1 MCVVSVK
8 VDENV
13 LRDLNPELNT
23 MVAIREWAQHWVDLR
38 IQEMVVED
46 NEMID
51 LETVREKLHQMVREV
66 YSRP

>member
-13 LRDLNPELNT
+13 LRDVNPELNT
-23 MVAIREWAQHWVDLR
+23 MVAIREWAQHLVDLR

>member
-13 LRDLNPELNT
+13 LRDVNPELNT
-23 MVAIREWAQHWVDLR
+23 MVAIREWAQHLVDLR

-66 YSRP
+66 Y